1 MDLELRGRARIARL
15 AVFYALAVSGV
26 LALIAYWLPAHTA
39 GQLALHS
46 NYADGGVTPPL
57 LLAVVTAVTVWA
69 SRKRF
74 GAGMISAVVSGVVAS
89 LELVRTAFAH
99 PLSAVHSIYGDYIH
113 LAAVVAMFGLS
124 MFLFIMEPVLYDAE
138 RKRQTPPEVTLP
150 RAQVV
155 K

>member
-1 MDLELRGRARIARL
+1 MDLELRGSARTARRI
-15 AVFYALAVSGV
+15 VFYGLAASGV
-26 LALIAYWLPAHTA
+26 VALIGYWLPAHAA
-39 GQLALHS
+39 GHLELHS
-46 NYADGGVTPPL
+46 NYADGGMTPPL

-74 GAGMISAVVSGVVAS
+74 GAGMISAAVSGVVAS
-89 LELVRTAFAH
+89 IALVRTAFAH
-99 PLSAVHSIYGDYIH
+99 PLSPVHSIYGEYVH
-113 LAAVVAMFGLS
+113 LGGLVAMFGFAML
-124 MFLFIMEPVLYDAE
+124 LFIMEPALYDAE